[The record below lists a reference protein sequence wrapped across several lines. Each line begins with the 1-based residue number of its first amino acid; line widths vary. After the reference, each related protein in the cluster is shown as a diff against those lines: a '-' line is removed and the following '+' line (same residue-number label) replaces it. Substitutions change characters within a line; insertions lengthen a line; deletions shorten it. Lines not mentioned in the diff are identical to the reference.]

1 MKRNLYYRSTHK
13 RENLLK
19 KGFLGYFQRHASYP
33 RLLLEVFIRK
43 DFGERYFQLSSA
55 LWVTF
60 LLALWPVLIAKFV
73 NPVRNNILHRK
84 RIPHHAGS
92 HSISQHP
99 AIPQSTP
106 LMLDENLMPHYFG
119 WYVFLALFL
128 VFSIIRRAEI
138 RRSPS
143 AYDFNKYSL
152 SNGRIYPLFFK
163 LRLPWRKADT
173 RLIETFFEPAFFFI
187 VGLILWKSLNQS
199 IGLVVV
205 ISSIFYSLGYIADYN
220 TGDNFVMDKIDEMV
234 GNEDLKKSFV
244 DGAMDDA
251 TRGSNM
257 RTAATADTETRRK
270 VLPPMPD
277 EPDTFEAR

>member
-19 KGFLGYFQRHASYP
+19 KGFLGIFQRNASYP

-43 DFGERYFQLSSA
+43 DFGERYFSLASA

-60 LLALWPVLIAKFV
+60 LLALWPVLITKIL
-73 NPVRNNILHRK
+73 NPSLNIWHRGG
-84 RIPHHAGS
+84 IAHHAGS
-92 HSISQHP
+92 HSISHHP

-106 LMLDENLMPHYFG
+106 LMLNENLIPHYLG

-128 VFSIIRRAEI
+128 IFSFIRYAEI
-138 RRSPS
+138 KRSPS
-143 AYDFNKYSL
+143 NYDFNKSSL
-152 SNGRIYPLFFK
+152 SNGRINPLFFK

-173 RLIETFFEPAFFFI
+173 RLVETFFEPAFFFI
-187 VGLILWKSLNQS
+187 VGLILWKLLHQS
-199 IGLVVV
+199 IGLVVI
-205 ISSIFYSLGYIADYN
+205 ISSIFYSLGYIADYSS
-220 TGDNFVMDKIDEMV
+220 GDNYVMDKVDEMI
-234 GNEDLKKSFV
+234 GNEGLKESFV
-244 DGAMDDA
+244 DGVAND
-251 TRGSNM
+251 TKHGSNM